1 MCGIV
6 GAVAQRDVAP
16 ILLEGLKR
24 LEYRG
29 YDSAGMAI
37 INSTKL
43 LNRHR
48 TLGKVRELQET
59 LLHTPLF
66 GSTGLAHTRWAT
78 HGKPS
83 EQNAHPLMSGE
94 IAVVH
99 NGIIENHEILRKQLI
114 EMGYQF
120 ESETDTEIV
129 GHLVHSYIQ
138 KGKSFL
144 AAVQATVSQLEGA
157 YAIGIMNAAEP
168 HHIIAVRCGS
178 PLVIGLGIGENFIAS
193 DHLALLS
200 IAQKFIYLKE
210 GDIVD
215 IHRDKMLIYDTEGNS
230 VHRDIHTSDM
240 SYDIIDRGVYRH
252 FMLKEIFEQPT
263 AFATTLEGRIGRHH
277 VLEQSFGSTATAIFD
292 RVRHI
297 QIAACGTSYH
307 AGIVARYW
315 LEEIAGISCEVE
327 PASEIRYRKHV
338 IKSDTLFVTLSQ
350 SGETA
355 DTLAALR
362 AAKSSNNYL
371 STLSICNVP
380 ESSLVR
386 ESDLCLLTHAGP
398 EIGVASTKGF
408 TTQLAALLLLTIAL
422 GKRNA
427 LNANDEEQLINQLKT
442 IPKNIEKVLEL
453 DKTIQSLA
461 NHFANK
467 KHALFIGRGV
477 HYPIALE
484 GALKLKEISYIH
496 AEAYPAGELKHGPL
510 ALIDKDMPVIAL
522 VPNDNLLEKMKSS
535 IHEVRARGAELVIFT
550 NADTEIEQQDGEKII
565 LLPKCEKIV
574 APLIYTVAL
583 QLLAYHVAV
592 LKGTDVDQPRNL
604 AKSVTVE

>member
-43 LNRHR
+43 LKRHR

-59 LLHTPLF
+59 LLQTPLY

-114 EMGYQF
+114 EKGYQF
-120 ESETDTEIV
+120 DSETDTEIV

-138 KGKSFL
+138 QGKTFL

-157 YAIGIMNAAEP
+157 YAIGLMNAAEP
-168 HHIIAVRCGS
+168 HHIIAVRSGS

-200 IAQKFIYLKE
+200 IAQKFIYLNE

-215 IHRDKMLIYDTEGNS
+215 VYRDKMLIYDIEGNS
-230 VHRDIHTSDM
+230 VQRDIHTSDI
-240 SYDIIDRGVYRH
+240 SYDIIDRGTYRH
-252 FMLKEIFEQPT
+252 FMLKEIFEQPIS
-263 AFATTLEGRIGRHH
+263 FATTLEGRIGRHH
-277 VLEQSFGSTATAIFD
+277 VLEQSFGSTAASIFD
-292 RVRHI
+292 RVKHI

-307 AGIVARYW
+307 AGIVAKYW
-315 LEEIAGISCEVE
+315 LEEIAGISCQVE

-338 IKSDTLFVTLSQ
+338 TLPNTLFVTLSQ

-355 DTLAALR
+355 DTLASLR

-371 STLSICNVP
+371 STLTICNVP

-422 GKRNA
+422 GKRNG
-427 LNANDEEQLINQLKT
+427 LSSHDEEMLIKQLKT
-442 IPKNIEKVLEL
+442 IPKKIEKVLEL

-461 NHFANK
+461 NNFANK
-467 KHALFIGRGV
+467 KHALFIGRGI
-477 HYPIALE
+477 HFPIALE

-510 ALIDKDMPVIAL
+510 ALIDKEMPVVAL
-522 VPNDNLLEKMKSS
+522 VPHDNLLEKMKSS

-550 NADTEIEQQDGEKII
+550 DASTEIEQQDGEKII
-565 LLPKCEKIV
+565 LLPTADKICE
-574 APLIYTVAL
+574 PLIYTVAL

-592 LKGTDVDQPRNL
+592 LKGTDVDQPL
-604 AKSVTVE
+604 